1 MIYKVFYQ
9 ENKDRSPHREKTKV
23 IYLEV
28 EASNELEGRIKT
40 RKLVEEKTHYNVE
53 FIELLSEKHL
63 AYEKETGAFEL
74 TEL

>member
-9 ENKDRSPHREKTKV
+9 DSKDNSPRREQTKSL
-23 IYLEV
+23 YLDIT
-28 EASNELEGRIKT
+28 ADNELKGRIIA
-40 RKLVEEKTHYNVE
+40 RQLVEEKTNFNVE
-53 FIELLSEKHL
+53 YIEALSEKHL

>member
-9 ENKDRSPHREKTKV
+9 DSKDNSPRREQTKS
-23 IYLEV
+23 IYLDIT
-28 EASNELEGRIKT
+28 ADNELKGRIIA
-40 RKLVEEKTHYNVE
+40 RQLVEEKTNFNVE
-53 FIELLSEKHL
+53 YIEALSEKHL